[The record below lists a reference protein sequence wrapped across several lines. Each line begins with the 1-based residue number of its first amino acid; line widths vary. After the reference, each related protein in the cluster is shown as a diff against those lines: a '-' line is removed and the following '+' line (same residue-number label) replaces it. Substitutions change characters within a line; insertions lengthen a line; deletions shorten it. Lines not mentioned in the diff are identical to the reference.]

1 MKTEQ
6 IVLIS
11 AIVVITIAIFGF
23 VSQSGTTNFDYGNYG
38 YGMMGNFFMGFGF
51 MWMFGFLFMTL
62 IIIAL
67 VLFIIWMAKQIN
79 KQK

>member
-6 IVLIS
+6 IILIS
-11 AIVVITIAIFGF
+11 IIAIIAISIFGF
-23 VSQSGTTNFDYGNYG
+23 MSQYGTTSTNYG

-67 VLFIIWMAKQIN
+67 ILLIIWLSKQIN
-79 KQK
+79 KK